1 MKNDNEEEQ
10 TQPEEKQTQ
19 AAETTAV
26 QVVDVNPS
34 DVQVEVAEP
43 KSDADKRGLA
53 SGAVPILRRLRSR
66 IRSYAALWATA
77 GGLTLLLAAP
87 AFREKSYVLGS
98 AILLFAGCIVFFAM
112 MRSAEAKS
120 ISAIIEADRSEM
132 RRKVFLAMNTVVFVL
147 SLVVFVISLVWAPAS
162 LNPWIALPISSFV
175 MVVSLS
181 PVWEWFF
188 IRRVI
193 ASNRDMLEEFNR
205 YMTLIYKTRSERQMA
220 LVALD
225 ALNSLDQ
232 LREEKLLSHAT
243 YQAVLFEL
251 MGFGSAPG
259 VSVSGKPW

>member
-1 MKNDNEEEQ
+1 M
-10 TQPEEKQTQ
+10 P
-19 AAETTAV
+19 
-26 QVVDVNPS
+26 
-34 DVQVEVAEP
+34 VAP
-43 KSDADKRGLA
+43 
-53 SGAVPILRRLRSR
+53 
-66 IRSYAALWATA
+66 
-77 GGLTLLLAAP
+77 
-87 AFREKSYVLGS
+87 
-98 AILLFAGCIVFFAM
+98 
-112 MRSAEAKS
+112 
-120 ISAIIEADRSEM
+120 
-132 RRKVFLAMNTVVFVL
+132 
-147 SLVVFVISLVWAPAS
+147 
-162 LNPWIALPISSFV
+162 ALPISSFV